1 MAEFC
6 FESINW
12 SPYFGQRSV
21 SVFSLIEAASRA
33 KFSWISFDEE
43 LLKAAQRESVSLSD
57 LREEVEAAHLQTL
70 AIHSVGISGDAGV
83 DLATAEPLILTAKEL
98 NAPYLHCGVTAA
110 VDGQLRKSVKQI
122 ATRARECGVALA
134 IEFLPFLPVASMAA
148 TRAVVQ
154 ACEDEGAGMVV
165 DSWHF
170 FHGPDGWDEL
180 ESLRPSEIAYVQFD
194 DHPPLQS
201 HDLLE
206 ETTMR
211 RVLPGRGE
219 FDLHRFTQTFRK
231 VGWQGVVGLELLS
244 EESRKRPPAEVSL
257 ELMRSSEPYWSR

>member
-1 MAEFC
+1 MRLLLVAMIAVGGCANTLPASEILWIQDAAKKSLGKC
-6 FESINW
+6 SAGSILPRHTLCPLLQLNESDVVKTPAKQELRVGVQLLANDEQKLETT
-12 SPYFGQRSV
+12 GR
-21 SVFSLIEAASRA
+21 AA
-33 KFSWISFDEE
+33 W
-43 LLKAAQRESVSLSD
+43 
-57 LREEVEAAHLQTL
+57 
-70 AIHSVGISGDAGV
+70 
-83 DLATAEPLILTAKEL
+83 
-98 NAPYLHCGVTAA
+98 
-110 VDGQLRKSVKQI
+110 
-122 ATRARECGVALA
+122 
-134 IEFLPFLPVASMAA
+134 
-148 TRAVVQ
+148 
-154 ACEDEGAGMVV
+154 
-165 DSWHF
+165 F